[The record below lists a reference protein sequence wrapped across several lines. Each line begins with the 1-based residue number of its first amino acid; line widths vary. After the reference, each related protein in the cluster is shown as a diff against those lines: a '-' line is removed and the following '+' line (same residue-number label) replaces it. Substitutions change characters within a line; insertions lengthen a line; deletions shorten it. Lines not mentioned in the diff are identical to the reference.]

1 MFDFLFVFSPDQWK
15 GKMMQMQGEF
25 LVSERGAPSDGG
37 AVPRQL
43 KTAHPL

>member
-25 LVSERGAPSDGG
+25 LVSERGALSDGG

-43 KTAHPL
+43 KTAHPP